1 MISRRFIF
9 ALPIFLATFLLQEG
23 FVVQMRLPMGGFSLM
38 LILTLIWASM
48 STPEIGALTGF
59 GAGMLM
65 DLSQTTSGPMGHWTL
80 VMILASFLISFLSY
94 GDDHVR
100 ANPLNIVFLVVTG
113 VALSQITFALLSLL
127 LGESLGDWKQVIY
140 ICFGT
145 AFWSAIVTPLILP
158 LVSRLH
164 AIVFGTASR
173 I

>member
-1 MISRRFIF
+1 MISRRFFF
-9 ALPIFLATFLLQEG
+9 ALPVFLGVFLLQEG

-38 LILTLIWASM
+38 LIVTLIWASM

-59 GAGMLM
+59 GAGALM

-80 VMILASFLISFLSY
+80 VMILSSFVISFLSY

-100 ANPLNIVFLVVTG
+100 ANPLNIVFLVVAG
-113 VALSQITFALLSLL
+113 VALSQLAFILLGLL
-127 LGESLGDWKQVIY
+127 LGESLGDWKQVLY

-158 LVSRLH
+158 LISRLH
-164 AIVFGTASR
+164 AIVFGTVSR